1 MRKNSLLTVQLET
14 PTCLAEKRDADPRSI
29 LSTRAALL
37 GACTQRPSC
46 ACDRW
51 HPNRSSR
58 AIEQSSNH
66 RPRTKSCVRNK
77 RKTTLTDQTTAM
89 MVCGCSDRTDSIR
102 MQQQV
107 GRISASASS
116 IMRMHVWA
124 SFVFST
130 GYFATLT
137 IELVADA

>member
-1 MRKNSLLTVQLET
+1 MNAQNSLLTVQLET
-14 PTCLAEKRDADPRSI
+14 PTCLAERREVLTRGRSFQQEQHCPA
-29 LSTRAALL
+29 RALNARHAHVTD
-37 GACTQRPSC
+37 GIQI
-46 ACDRW
+46 DRV
-51 HPNRSSR
+51 
-58 AIEQSSNH
+58 EQSSNH
-66 RPRTKSCVRNK
+66 RPLTKSCVRNK

-89 MVCGCSDRTDSIR
+89 MVCGCSDRADSIR
-102 MQQQV
+102 MQRQV
-107 GRISASASS
+107 GRMSASASS